1 MSDARAAAVPERA
14 GAVLVAGVG
23 ARRGV
28 AAEEVVELVGAALA
42 VVGRS
47 PAALVGLATV
57 EAKAAEPGVLG
68 AARRLGVPLWSFPA
82 ADLAAVRVP
91 APSAAAR
98 AAVGTPSV
106 AEAAALLAAGPGAH
120 LVLGKRVSAPEGR
133 PAAATCALAAP
144 AAPDTWDTPAITSGT
159 TGAADTP
166 PAAAAIVIPSPNPRV
181 HAPAPPE
188 RLTPRSTTG
197 ADRRAAEVG
206 GCHPEQELPGTKE
219 TF

>member
-1 MSDARAAAVPERA
+1 MSDARAAAVPEWA
-14 GAVLVAGVG
+14 GAVLVVGVG

-47 PAALVGLATV
+47 PAALVALATV

-82 ADLAAVRVP
+82 AELAAVRVP

-144 AAPDTWDTPAITSGT
+144 DTWDTPAITSGT
-159 TGAADTP
+159 TGATDTP
-166 PAAAAIVIPSPNPRV
+166 PAAAAIVIPSPNPPV

-188 RLTPRSTTG
+188 RLTQRSTTG
-197 ADRRAAEVG
+197 TDRRAAEVG
-206 GCHPEQELPGTKE
+206 GCHPEQELLGTKE